1 MHVCIHYLPIQL
13 EFTKLINYN
22 SGTTNISCIL
32 GILLLLSKLFIK
44 KLSVQSNIQFIQNFS
59 KCNAQYV
66 LIKWAHKFIT
76 RFSSFSFDL
85 LISKQIEKRTSTKVI
100 SLNGSTSSLFSRTD
114 FVCIFCNNVV
124 EVVVKVGCS

>member
-1 MHVCIHYLPIQL
+1 MHVCIHYLPIQM

-85 LISKQIEKRTSTKVI
+85 LISKQIEKRTSAKIISVI
-100 SLNGSTSSLFSRTD
+100 GSSSLFSRTD
-114 FVCIFCNNVV
+114 FICIFCTNVVV